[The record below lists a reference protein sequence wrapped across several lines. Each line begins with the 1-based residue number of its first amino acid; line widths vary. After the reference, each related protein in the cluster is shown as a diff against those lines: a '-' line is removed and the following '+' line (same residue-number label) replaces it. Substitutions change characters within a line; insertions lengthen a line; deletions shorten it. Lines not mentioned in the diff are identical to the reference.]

1 MSFIT
6 LVFLALAMST
16 DAFAAA
22 VGKGATLKAPRFINA
37 LKMGVIFGV
46 IEGITPIIGWLIGS
60 AGASYIEAWD
70 HWLAFALLVA
80 LGGHLIYESLGSDE
94 QEQGLQQANKGLLKI
109 IITAVGTSID
119 ALTVGIG
126 LAFLDVNILLAA
138 LMIGVATFTMVTIG
152 SLLGQRIGQLIGKKA
167 EALGG
172 LVLIVIGCW
181 ILYSHLTA

>member
-37 LKMGVIFGV
+37 LKMGLIFGV

-70 HWLAFALLVA
+70 HWLAFGFLVA
-80 LGGHLIYESLGSDE
+80 LGAHLIYESFDNDE
-94 QEQGLQQANKGLLKI
+94 QTLEVKEANKGLLKI
-109 IITAVGTSID
+109 VITAIGTSID

-126 LAFLDVNILLAA
+126 LAFLDVNIALAA
-138 LMIGVATFTMVTIG
+138 LMIGIATFTMVTIG

-172 LVLIVIGCW
+172 VVLIVIGCW
-181 ILYSHLTA
+181 ILYSHLAA